1 MERQRADVLGKAN
14 KKPPSHKRIR
24 KKRTAIP
31 VAAPK
36 VPSLASMGSGDG
48 IVGLNYNV
56 KEDKTWRV
64 NPTERGIC
72 LLWLYFII
80 KIYYNSFL
88 M

>member
-1 MERQRADVLGKAN
+1 MERQRIADISGKAN

-24 KKRTAIP
+24 KKRTPIF
-31 VAAPK
+31 VASPK
-36 VPSLASMGSGDG
+36 VPSSMGSGDS
-48 IVGLNYNV
+48 IGLNYNIKEV
-56 KEDKTWRV
+56 KLRV